1 MVIHL
6 HTLTQ
11 IHPHT
16 YAHTYIPCTCTQNKK
31 TQEVTDMLSFYHLP
45 STIVHHPV
53 HKTLRVAYGFYN
65 ISFATPLKDLLMDS
79 LILAKK
85 VNLLLVL
92 QKTCH
97 NNIM

>member
-1 MVIHL
+1 
-6 HTLTQ
+6 
-11 IHPHT
+11 
-16 YAHTYIPCTCTQNKK
+16 
-31 TQEVTDMLSFYHLP
+31 MLSFYHLP

-85 VNLLLVL
+85 VNLLVVL
-92 QKTCH
+92 QK
-97 NNIM
+97 NMS